1 MLTPRKGFRIQSS
14 NSDAGIPDGDRQP
27 WERVM
32 GDDEKNNQSRV
43 IPEERFKYIGF
54 GVYPGKV
61 GNIFKSEEERRSLVE
76 RVRAKLSRSQSEVR
90 DGCTLLEVRL
100 SPVEKGFLTA
110 AAVALI
116 VALFIP
122 WFSGYTPISYEEIG
136 KRGDTSFFYVSQH
149 DERLM
154 DKITVALKEKH
165 NRALGMAGRGGAKK
179 SAPVQQT
186 TAGAADTAAQAGTAG
201 GQTGGTTEQLPD
213 EIKIVFVDTRNP
225 GELKSLDDLRR
236 HGVAYYS
243 YNGISGRQS
252 FTAGSG
258 AAVDAANRVL
268 QQPSSTG
275 AAELIPGASLLEE
288 TTVPELAT
296 KGVVNDMHSIS
307 GIGAILAI
315 GSYGGMVFSSGFAL
329 MFSGVLLVLYFISC
343 VVLAVLN
350 LYLLYGVK
358 TTPVDEYVL
367 SLKRMLRY
375 NWIPV
380 LMWVAMFLLSFVG
393 ASYGFSTKGMLAQL
407 GDSYG
412 SGAFIGLSS
421 FGMYVTLAAFLI
433 VGLKGKEI

>member
-1 MLTPRKGFRIQSS
+1 
-14 NSDAGIPDGDRQP
+14 
-27 WERVM
+27 M

-43 IPEERFKYIGF
+43 IPEDRFKYIGF
-54 GVYPGKV
+54 DVFPGKA

-100 SPVEKGFLTA
+100 SRVEKGFLTA

-154 DKITVALKEKH
+154 NKITLALKEKH
-165 NRALGMAGRGGAKK
+165 NRALDMAGRGGERK
-179 SAPVQQT
+179 SAPVQL
-186 TAGAADTAAQAGTAG
+186 AAVGATDTAAQASTSGT
-201 GQTGGTTEQLPD
+201 QTEGETEQLAD
-213 EIKIVFVDTRNP
+213 EIKVVFIDTRNP
-225 GELKSLDDLRR
+225 GELKNLDDLRR
-236 HGVAYYS
+236 HAVAYYS
-243 YNGISGRQS
+243 YNGISGRQN

-258 AAVDAANRVL
+258 AAVDAVNRVL
-268 QQPSSTG
+268 QQSTITG
-275 AAELIPGASLLEE
+275 TPESIPGTGLLSE
-288 TTVPELAT
+288 TAVPELAT

-307 GIGAILAI
+307 GIGAMLAI

-329 MFSGVLLVLYFISC
+329 MFSGVLLILYFISC

-358 TTPVDEYVL
+358 MTSTDDYVL
-367 SLKRMLRY
+367 YLKRMLRY

-380 LMWVAMFLLSFVG
+380 LMWVAIVLLSFVG
-393 ASYGFSTKGMLAQL
+393 ASYWHGFSPGGENLLQL
-407 GDSYG
+407 GKEYG
-412 SGAFIGLSS
+412 LGAFIGLTSY
-421 FGMYVTLAAFLI
+421 GMYVTLGAFSILA
-433 VGLKGKEI
+433 LKGKEI